1 MSNRVK
7 KNWFYVFVGAWLTLL
22 TLAVGYVILRPAPD
36 LQPDPVADNGIRRYV
51 GGWNADP
58 DAVEAVR
65 GSLPDPWFSGTPAFK
80 AFRGNDTG
88 TVIHS
93 DAVKAVLGRH
103 LPARDQGSVGSCVSF
118 GTCSAIEYLMLLQI
132 AAALPQPPPLEYR
145 DLVQEA
151 MYGLSR
157 VEIGGGK
164 IRGDGSVTAWAGEAA
179 RKYGVIPRGHHGPL
193 DLSLYSEA
201 RCRDW
206 GKKGLPDELE
216 PVAKLSPVKGITFA
230 KTAAE
235 VDRAIRQG
243 YTVAVGSGVGFG
255 NSGPY
260 KRDKDGFLKASGSW
274 GHCMAV
280 IGVRDDARRGFLFLN
295 SWGDDWIS
303 GPTGGFDI
311 PPGSFWVDWKTADKM
326 FAEGDCVIFSD
337 ATGFPAKDPLDDWF
351 IAVPARGNVAAGPVR
366 PLKRIGV
373 ECSLAY

>member
-1 MSNRVK
+1 MSDGPK
-7 KNWFYVFVGAWLTLL
+7 KNTFYLVTGVWLSFL
-22 TLAVGYVILRPAPD
+22 TIAVVYVIFRPAD
-36 LQPDPVADNGIRRYV
+36 DVEPDPVADDGIRRYV

-58 DAVEAVR
+58 AAVEAVR
-65 GSLPDPWFSGTPAFK
+65 GTLPDPWFSGTPAFK
-80 AFRGNDTG
+80 AFRGNDSG

-93 DAVKAVLGRH
+93 DVVKMVLGRH

-118 GTCSAIEYLMLLQI
+118 GTCSAIEYLILLQI
-132 AAALPQPPPLEYR
+132 AAALPQPPPIEYR
-145 DLVQEA
+145 NLVQEA

-193 DLSLYSEA
+193 DLNLYSES
-201 RCRDW
+201 RCREW
-206 GKKGLPDELE
+206 GKKGLPDDLE

-243 YTVAVGSGVGFG
+243 YTVAVGSGIGFG

-260 KRDKDGFLKASGSW
+260 RRDKDGFLKQSGQW

-280 IGVRDDARRGFLFLN
+280 IGVRDDRKGFLFLN
-295 SWGDDWIS
+295 SWGDDWVS
-303 GPTGGFDI
+303 GPTGGMDI

-337 ATGFPAKDPLDDWF
+337 AVGFPAKDPLDDWLIVAPRNF
-351 IAVPARGNVAAGPVR
+351 AVGISVPVKGGD
-366 PLKRIGV
+366 P
-373 ECSLAY
+373 CDAFALAY